1 MDMAKAM
8 DPIATITT
16 VKQVGQ
22 IENPWLFSKAGADCY
37 PISSPRYW
45 LTLQCSGYLPQDQP
59 ILFTTYLA
67 IDKKELTMTH
77 SIKFIQKTALA
88 LGLATLASMATPT
101 ALKAETIRCPL
112 DQIRREVT
120 TPLPAGWWNTP
131 IVNSLTETKIITFS
145 SGKKAMQCR
154 YGPAGSI
161 MLEVRSDKTCT
172 AISGGF
178 NCTTTGGGA
187 PRTFKTGSISL
198 RQTYLAD
205 FDRNSSQS
213 SAADIWFQ
221 AETSDLLYITP
232 RNGAKLGVG
241 NRSNRGYAGCSA
253 ARYSSS
259 RVSLRDIPVGSYIC
273 VKTNEGRISQFRM
286 NSISGGSPK
295 TLGLGFTTWR

>member
-1 MDMAKAM
+1 MTYVVN
-8 DPIATITT
+8 PI
-16 VKQVGQ
+16 K
-22 IENPWLFSKAGADCY
+22 K
-37 PISSPRYW
+37 IS
-45 LTLQCSGYLPQDQP
+45 
-59 ILFTTYLA
+59 
-67 IDKKELTMTH
+67 
-77 SIKFIQKTALA
+77 LA
-88 LGLATLASMATPT
+88 LGFAALASTFAPSAAM
-101 ALKAETIRCPL
+101 AETIRCPL

-120 TPLPAGWWNTP
+120 TRLPAGWWNTP
-131 IVNSLTETKIITFS
+131 IVNSLTQTKIITFS
-145 SGKKAMQCR
+145 GGKKAMQCL

-187 PRTFKTGSISL
+187 PRTFKTGTISL

-221 AETSDLLYITP
+221 AETRDLLYITP
-232 RNGAKLGVG
+232 KNGAKLGVG
-241 NRSNRGYAGCSA
+241 NRSNRGYAGCST
-253 ARYSSS
+253 ARYNSS

-295 TLGLGFTTWR
+295 TLALGFTTWR